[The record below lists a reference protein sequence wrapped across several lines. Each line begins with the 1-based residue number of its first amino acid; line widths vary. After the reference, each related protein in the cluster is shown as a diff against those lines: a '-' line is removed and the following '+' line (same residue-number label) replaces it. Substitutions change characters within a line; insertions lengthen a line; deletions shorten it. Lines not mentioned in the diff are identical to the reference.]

1 MRSFLAPLA
10 IVLMSAI
17 SLHAEEGMWLF
28 TDPPTKLLKERY
40 GFEPSAKW
48 LEHVQR
54 SAVRFNSGGSGS
66 FVSADGLVFTNHHVG
81 ADTLAKIS
89 TPEKDYLTTGF
100 HAKSREEEIKAVDLE
115 LNVLQSIED
124 VTERVNAAIKPDMS
138 PADAQLAR
146 RAVTNTIEQESLEK
160 TGLRSDVVTLY
171 QGAKYHLYRYKRYT
185 DVRLVFAPEKE
196 IAFFGG
202 DPDNFEFPRYDLD
215 ICFFRAY
222 ENDKPAKVEHY
233 LTWSKAGAAEGELVF
248 VAGHPGRTSRLN
260 TVAHLEFLRD
270 RQFPSVMNTIRR
282 REVLLKTYSD
292 EGLENARRA
301 EDELFGY
308 QNSRKARLG
317 GLAGLQ
323 DPSIMEQKQ
332 TDETALRDFVAQNP
346 KLKSSAQ
353 AWDDVARAMHAWDE
367 IYQMHG
373 LLRGAAFNTTLFSI
387 ARDLVRVADERE
399 KPNAERLPEYAEA
412 GMESLKQQ
420 LFSAAPIY
428 KDLETAKLGDSLGMY
443 LEWVGLIAREE
454 RAAVRE
460 ARSRGTG
467 GVRRAPAPSAEWK
480 LLNQVLDGKAPR
492 ERAAELVEGTRL
504 HEIDYRK
511 ELFEGGRSAIEASD
525 DPMIKLARLVDPHD
539 RAIRKTYEAQVEEP
553 LRQAYAKIA
562 EAKFAKSGTDQ
573 YPDATFTLRLA
584 FGTVKGYEEQGQ
596 RIPPWT
602 TLGGAYPHAEKHGSI
617 YPFKLPESWIE
628 KKDQLNL
635 DTPFNFVST
644 PDIIGGNSGSP
655 VINRAGE
662 VVGIIFDGNIYSLV
676 LDFVYTDERARAVSV
691 HSAGIMEALEKV
703 YNAEGLVAELRG
715 KSE

>member
-1 MRSFLAPLA
+1 
-10 IVLMSAI
+10 MSAL

-40 GFEPSAKW
+40 GFEPTEEW

-81 ADTLAKIS
+81 ADALAKIS
-89 TPEKDYLTTGF
+89 TPEKDYLSTGF
-100 HAKSREEEIKAVDLE
+100 HAKSRDEEIKAVDLE

-124 VTERVNAAIKPDMS
+124 VTDRVSAAVKPGMS
-138 PADAQLAR
+138 PADAQQAR

-171 QGAKYHLYRYKRYT
+171 QGAKYHLYRYKKYT

-215 ICFFRAY
+215 ICFFRVY
-222 ENDKPAKVEHY
+222 EDDKPAKVEHY
-233 LTWSKAGAAEGELVF
+233 LKWSKAGAKEDELVF

-260 TVAHLEFLRD
+260 TVAHLEFIRD
-270 RQFPSVMNTIRR
+270 RQFPSVLNTIRR

-292 EGLENARRA
+292 ESLENARRA

-332 TDETALRDFVAQNP
+332 KDETALRDFVAKNP
-346 KLKSSAQ
+346 KLKDAAQ
-353 AWDDVARAMHAWDE
+353 AWDDVARAMMVWDE

-373 LLRGAAFNTTLFSI
+373 LLRGTAFNTTLFSI
-387 ARDLVRVADERE
+387 ARDLVRLAEE
-399 KPNAERLPEYAEA
+399 STKPNAERLPEYSQSSLD
-412 GMESLKQQ
+412 SLKQQ
-420 LFSAAPIY
+420 LFSEAPIY

-443 LEWVGLIAREE
+443 LEWVGLQAREE
-454 RAAVRE
+454 RLAGRGGYDAYGKAA
-460 ARSRGTG
+460 G
-467 GVRRAPAPSAEWK
+467 GGRRARAQSPEWK
-480 LLNQVLDGKAPR
+480 LLNEVLDGKSPR
-492 ERAAELVEGTRL
+492 ERAAQLVEGTRL
-504 HEIDYRK
+504 HEIAHRK

-525 DPMIKLARLVDPHD
+525 DPMIKLARLVDARD
-539 RAIRKTYEAQVEEP
+539 RELRKKYETEVEEP

-584 FGTVKGYEEQGQ
+584 FGTVKGYRDAGQ
-596 RIPPWT
+596 QVPPWT
-602 TLGGAYPHAEKHGSI
+602 TLGGAFPHAEKHGNV

-628 KKDQLNL
+628 NKDKLDL
-635 DTPFNFVST
+635 DTPYNFVST

-676 LDFVYTDERARAVSV
+676 LDFVYTDEQSRAVSV
-691 HSAGIMEALEKV
+691 HSAGIIEALDKV
-703 YNAEGLVAELRG
+703 YNAEGLLAELRG